1 MAIDILQDRIRKMK
15 NPSVIDFG
23 VTPEHLPQ
31 HLLDEEG
38 SVLGAYVR
46 FCRELMEGM
55 KNLVPAVRFSFSTFA
70 LMSPEGMVQL
80 SNLLH
85 EAKEMGYYVL
95 LDGPAVLSPWDAD
108 RTASWCFR
116 DGSRYP
122 CDGLVIL
129 PYIGSDAVKPF
140 LPYCTDAQKD
150 LYLIVRTAN
159 KSAPELQDLLTGTR
173 LVHVAA
179 TDTVKRHGEAI
190 VGKYGYSRVCA
201 MSSASAPS
209 SLRTLRS
216 QYKSVFLLVDGLDY
230 PSGNAKNC
238 SHAFDKFGHGAAVC
252 AGPSVTAAWLANE
265 NDGSDYVAQAVQ
277 AAERMKKNLTRYIT
291 IL

>member
-1 MAIDILQDRIRKMK
+1 MSIDILQDRIRKMK

-38 SVLGAYVR
+38 SVLMAYVR

-55 KNLVPAVRFSFSTFA
+55 KGLVPAVRFSFSTFA

-80 SNLLH
+80 SALLH
-85 EAKEMGYYVL
+85 DAKDMGYYVL

-129 PYIGSDAVKPF
+129 PYIGSDAIKPF
-140 LPYCTDAQKD
+140 LPYCADAQKD

-173 LVHVAA
+173 LAHVAA
-179 TDTVKRHGEAI
+179 TDTVKRHGESI
-190 VGKYGYSRVCA
+190 LGKCGYSRVCA
-201 MSSASAPS
+201 MASASAPT
-209 SLRTLRS
+209 SLRTLRAK
-216 QYKSVFLLVDGLDY
+216 YKGVFLLVDGLDY

-252 AGPSVTAAWLANE
+252 AGPSVTAAWLDNE
-265 NDGSDYVAQAVQ
+265 TDGSDYVVQAVQ
-277 AAERMKKNLTRYIT
+277 AAERMKKNLTRYVT

>member
-1 MAIDILQDRIRKMK
+1 MSIDVLQDRIRKLK

-38 SVLGAYVR
+38 SVLMAYCR

-55 KNLVPAVRFSFSTFA
+55 KGLVSAVRFSFAAFA

-80 SNLLH
+80 SALLE
-85 EAKEMGYYVL
+85 EARNMGYYVL
-95 LDGPAVLSPWDAD
+95 LDAPAVLSPWDAD

-116 DGSRYP
+116 EGSKYP
-122 CDGLVIL
+122 CDGLVLL

-140 LPYCTDAQKD
+140 LPYCRDAQKD
-150 LYLIVRTAN
+150 LYLIIRTAN
-159 KSAPELQDLLTGTR
+159 KTAPELQDLLTGTR
-173 LVHVAA
+173 LAHVAA
-179 TDTVKRHGEAI
+179 ADMVKRHGETILA
-190 VGKYGYSRVCA
+190 KCGYSRVCA
-201 MSSASAPS
+201 MVGASAPD

-216 QYKSVFLLVDGLDY
+216 KYKSVFLLVDGLDY

-238 SHAFDKFGHGAAVC
+238 SYAFDKFGHGAAVC

-265 NDGSDYVAQAVQ
+265 TDGSDYVAQAVQ
-277 AAERMKKNLTRYIT
+277 AAERMKKNITRYIT

>member
-1 MAIDILQDRIRKMK
+1 MSIDVLQERIRKMK

-38 SVLGAYVR
+38 SVLLAYSR

-55 KNLVPAVRFSFSTFA
+55 KGLVPAVRFSFATFA

-80 SNLLH
+80 SSLLND
-85 EAKEMGYYVL
+85 AKEMGYYVF

-116 DGSRYP
+116 EGSRYP

-140 LPYCTDAQKD
+140 LPYCRDAQKN
-150 LYLIVRTAN
+150 LFLIIRTAN
-159 KSAPELQDLLTGTR
+159 KSAAELQDLLTGTR

-179 TDTVKRHGEAI
+179 ADTVKRHGEAI
-190 VGKYGYSRVCA
+190 LGKCGYSRVCA
-201 MSSASAPS
+201 MASASAPA
-209 SLRTLRS
+209 SLRNLRAK
-216 QYKSVFLLVDGLDY
+216 YKNVFLLVDGLDY

-238 SHAFDKFGHGAAVC
+238 SHAFDKFGHGAVVC
-252 AGPSVTAAWLANE
+252 AGPSVTAAWLENE
-265 NDGSDYVAQAVQ
+265 TDGNDYVEQAIQ
-277 AAERMKKNLTRYIT
+277 AAERMKKNLTRYVT

>member
-1 MAIDILQDRIRKMK
+1 MSIDVLQERIRKLK

-38 SVLGAYVR
+38 SVMMAYVR

-55 KNLVPAVRFSFSTFA
+55 KGLVPAVRFSFSTFA
-70 LMSPEGMVQL
+70 LISPEGMVQL

-85 EAKEMGYYVL
+85 DAKDMGYYVL

-140 LPYCTDAQKD
+140 LPYCSDAQKD

-173 LVHVAA
+173 LAHVAA
-179 TDTVKRHGEAI
+179 TDTVKRHGESI
-190 VGKYGYSRVCA
+190 IGKCGYSRVCA
-201 MSSASAPS
+201 MASASAPT
-209 SLRTLRS
+209 SLRTLRAK
-216 QYKSVFLLVDGLDY
+216 YKSVFLLVDGLDY

-252 AGPSVTAAWLANE
+252 AGPSVTAAWLDNE
-265 NDGSDYVAQAVQ
+265 TDGSDYVQQAVQ
-277 AAERMKKNLTRYIT
+277 AAERMKKNLTRYVT

>member
-1 MAIDILQDRIRKMK
+1 MAIDVLQERIRKMK

-38 SVLGAYVR
+38 SVLMAYSR

-55 KNLVPAVRFSFSTFA
+55 KGLVPAVRFSFATFA
-70 LMSPEGMVQL
+70 LMSPEGMLQL
-80 SNLLH
+80 SSLLND
-85 EAKEMGYYVL
+85 AKEMGYYVF

-116 DGSRYP
+116 EGSRYP

-129 PYIGSDAVKPF
+129 PYIGSDSVKPF
-140 LPYCTDAQKD
+140 LPYCRDAQKD
-150 LYLIVRTAN
+150 LFLIIRTAN

-173 LVHVAA
+173 LAHVAA
-179 TDTVKRHGEAI
+179 ADTVKRHGESI
-190 VGKYGYSRVCA
+190 LGKCGYSRVCA
-201 MSSASAPS
+201 MASASAPG
-209 SLRTLRS
+209 SLRNLRAK
-216 QYKSVFLLVDGLDY
+216 YKNVFLLVDGLDY

-238 SHAFDKFGHGAAVC
+238 SHAFDKFGHGAVVC
-252 AGPSVTAAWLANE
+252 AGPSVTAAWLENE
-265 NDGSDYVAQAVQ
+265 TDGSDYVEQAIQ
-277 AAERMKKNLTRYIT
+277 AAERMKKNLTRYVT

>member
-1 MAIDILQDRIRKMK
+1 MSIDVLQDRIRKMK

-38 SVLGAYVR
+38 SVLMAYCR

-80 SNLLH
+80 SALLH
-85 EAKEMGYYVL
+85 DARDMGYYVL

-116 DGSRYP
+116 ESSRYP

-140 LPYCTDAQKD
+140 LPYCRDAQKD
-150 LYLIVRTAN
+150 LYLIIRTAN
-159 KSAPELQDLLTGTR
+159 KSAAELQDLLTGTR
-173 LVHVAA
+173 LAHVAA
-179 TDTVKRHGEAI
+179 ADMVNRYGEGI
-190 VGKYGYSRVCA
+190 SGRCGYSRVCA
-201 MSSASAPS
+201 MASASTPT
-209 SLRTLRS
+209 SLRNLRAK
-216 QYKSVFLLVDGLDY
+216 YKNVFLLVDGLDY

-238 SHAFDKFGHGAAVC
+238 SYAFDKFGHGAAVC
-252 AGPSVTAAWLANE
+252 AGPSVTAAWLENE
-265 NDGSDYVAQAVQ
+265 TDGSDYVDQAVQ
-277 AAERMKKNLTRYIT
+277 AAERMKKNLTRYVT
-291 IL
+291 VL

>member
-1 MAIDILQDRIRKMK
+1 MSIDVLQERIRKLK

-38 SVLGAYVR
+38 SVMMAYVR

-55 KNLVPAVRFSFSTFA
+55 KGLVPAVRFSFSTFA

-85 EAKEMGYYVL
+85 DAKDMGYYVL

-140 LPYCTDAQKD
+140 LPYCSDAQKD

-173 LVHVAA
+173 LAHVAA
-179 TDTVKRHGEAI
+179 TDTVKRHGESI
-190 VGKYGYSRVCA
+190 LGKCGYSRVCA
-201 MSSASAPS
+201 MASASAPT
-209 SLRTLRS
+209 SLRTLRAK
-216 QYKSVFLLVDGLDY
+216 YKSVFLLVDGLDY

-252 AGPSVTAAWLANE
+252 AGPSVTAAWLDNE
-265 NDGSDYVAQAVQ
+265 TDGSDYVQQAVQ
-277 AAERMKKNLTRYIT
+277 AAERMKKNLTRYVT